1 MTRTLFRCAALLTL
15 TASFLL
21 AAPTSGMTL
30 TADGGVLPGIP
41 PVFAPHALPVLP
53 LPPLPLG

>member
-1 MTRTLFRCAALLTL
+1 MTRTMFRCAALLTL

-21 AAPTSGMTL
+21 AAPTSRTTL

-41 PVFAPHALPVLP
+41 PVFAPNALPV
-53 LPPLPLG
+53 PPLPALPLG